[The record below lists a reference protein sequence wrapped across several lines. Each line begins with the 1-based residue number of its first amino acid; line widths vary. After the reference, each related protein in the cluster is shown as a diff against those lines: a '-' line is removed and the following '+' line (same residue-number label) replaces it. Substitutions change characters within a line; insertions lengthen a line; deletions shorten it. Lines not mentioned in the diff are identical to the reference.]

1 MLWNKKSTILDKFC
15 LQSQVLSLIQKIF
28 LSFQGIIVWCRNFL
42 LKMETVENKEEPGES
57 NCWRAQEQ
65 EEEME
70 KFLK

>member
-1 MLWNKKSTILDKFC
+1 
-15 LQSQVLSLIQKIF
+15 
-28 LSFQGIIVWCRNFL
+28 
-42 LKMETVENKEEPGES
+42 METVENKEEPGES